1 MACYIYRLELRDVVF
16 RYPSR
21 PEAVVFNKLNLT
33 VEAGTTVALVG
44 ASGNGKSTVVSL
56 LERFYDP
63 ESGAV
68 LLDGRD
74 IRELNVQWLRKTIGL
89 VSQEPVL
96 FSGTIAD
103 NIAYGKPGASM
114 QEIIAAAK
122 MANAHDFV
130 TAFPD
135 SYDTLVGD
143 KGVQCSGGQKQR
155 IAIARAIL
163 KDPTVLL
170 LDEATSALD
179 SESERIVQQALDAL
193 LTMRKR
199 TTIVIAHRLST
210 IRGADVICVVQ
221 GGAVVEQGTHT
232 ELMAVHGGHYRLLV
246 KHAIAG

>member
-1 MACYIYRLELRDVVF
+1 VF

-21 PEAVVFNKLNLT
+21 PEAVVFNRFNLT

-74 IRELNVQWLRKTIGL
+74 IRELNVQWLRNTMGL

-96 FSGTIAD
+96 FSSSIAD

-114 QEIIAAAK
+114 QEIVAAAK

-135 SYDTLVGD
+135 AYATLVGD
-143 KGVQCSGGQKQR
+143 RGIQLSGGQKQR
-155 IAIARAIL
+155 VVSTAYSYAC
-163 KDPTVLL
+163 TVTLCL
-170 LDEATSALD
+170 IVMQYCQRFSSFATSVRQCMPSTCMSLCAPKVHK
-179 SESERIVQQALDAL
+179 RITVRRELCDVLQHH
-193 LTMRKR
+193 TGFMN
-199 TTIVIAHRLST
+199 LST
-210 IRGADVICVVQ
+210 FIFALQ
-221 GGAVVEQGTHT
+221 
-232 ELMAVHGGHYRLLV
+232 LY
-246 KHAIAG
+246 